1 MIRLPTDTFQV
12 LLYNADEKFLIFS
25 ESPATL
31 SFISDALDLIGV
43 KSLLFGGKLKR
54 EERQALVTTFETSE
68 LYRVLLMEL
77 KHGARG
83 LCVCGL

>member
-1 MIRLPTDTFQV
+1 MYSV
-12 LLYNADEKFLIFS
+12 EEKFLVFS

-31 SFISDALDLIGV
+31 SFISDALDLVGV
-43 KSLLFGGKLKR
+43 KSLQFGGKLKR
-54 EERQALVTTFETSE
+54 EERQAIVTTFETSE

-83 LCVCGL
+83 LCVCIEYVDVWKC